1 MRVSQEP
8 AYVLHHHDYGE
19 TSLLLE
25 MFTRRHGRLGVV
37 AKGARR
43 ARSPLRA
50 TLIPFLPLVTG
61 FSGRGELPTLT
72 GAEPAGPAPAIA
84 GEALFCGLY
93 LNELLLRLLHRH
105 DPHERLF
112 ESYGDALGRLGAGR
126 DTEAVLR
133 VFEKRLL
140 EDIGFGLVL
149 DHDVE
154 DGAPIQPEHLYRYVP
169 ERGPVPAHAAD
180 GEGIAVQGASL
191 LALARERL
199 VDGVALSELKPLMRA
214 LLARHLG
221 ERPLTSRGLFRPR
234 SVRNALEYPQTAAD
248 AERSKR

>member
-8 AYVLHHHDYGE
+8 AYVLHHYDYGE

-25 MFTRRHGRLGVV
+25 MFTRQHGRFGLI

-43 ARSPLRA
+43 PRSPLR
-50 TLIPFLPLVTG
+50 TSLIPFQPLAVS

-72 GAEPAGPAPAIA
+72 AVEPVGNAPVIR
-84 GEALFCGLY
+84 GEGLFCGLY

-112 ESYGDALGRLGAGR
+112 SSYAQALGRLAAEPKS
-126 DTEAVLR
+126 EATLR
-133 VFEKRLL
+133 IFEKRLL

-149 DHDVE
+149 DHDVQ
-154 DGAPIQPEHLYRYVP
+154 DGKTLQAEQRYRYFP
-169 ERGPVPAHAAD
+169 ERGPVLATTTQD
-180 GEGIAVQGASL
+180 EGIPMQGASL
-191 LALARERL
+191 LALARECL
-199 VDGVALSELKPLMRA
+199 EDGEALAEAKRLMRA

-221 ERPLTSRGLFRPR
+221 TKPLTTRDLFQPR
-234 SVRNALEYPQTAAD
+234 RAAGALE
-248 AERSKR
+248 

>member
-8 AYVLHHHDYGE
+8 AYVLHHYDYGE

-25 MFTRRHGRLGVV
+25 MFTHQHGRLGLI

-43 ARSPLRA
+43 PRSPLRPA
-50 TLIPFLPLVTG
+50 LIPFQPLAVS

-72 GAEPAGPAPAIA
+72 TVEPTEHASVIA

-112 ESYGDALGRLGAGR
+112 ASYAQALGRLGAESKF
-126 DTEAVLR
+126 EATLR
-133 VFEKRLL
+133 IFEKRLL
-140 EDIGFGLVL
+140 EEIGFGLVL
-149 DHDVE
+149 DHDVQ
-154 DGAPIQPEHLYRYVP
+154 DGKVLQPEQRYRYLP
-169 ERGPVPAHAAD
+169 ERGPVLAATTED
-180 GEGIAVQGASL
+180 DGIAMQGASL
-191 LALARERL
+191 LALARESL
-199 VDGVALSELKPLMRA
+199 EDEEALAEVKRLMRA

-221 ERPLTSRGLFRPR
+221 ARPLTTRDLFQPR
-234 SVRNALEYPQTAAD
+234 RAGGALE
-248 AERSKR
+248 